1 MRPSVVEPHPSA
13 RLEKRGSQYISEA
26 TPPFSLPTTPPER
39 PNSNAVTRKSALHLV
54 LVPAEGWFVL
64 LLLAVA
70 AYVVIASIMA
80 ANWVDHTF
88 ILFWSAGVGLLAGFI
103 VAKIRHI
110 PQAVLH
116 LAGCL
121 VGHWLS
127 IWLASVV
134 AFHQPWTFLLQSLRT
149 AITSGLAATTAPGA
163 DLVFLFYL
171 SFLCF
176 YLGYFGTWLI
186 YRAHLP
192 WLVALVYCSILLV
205 NLNYVIKANYAAHHL
220 PLLIFIFLVALILL
234 IARIHLVTRLANWTS
249 NGLQTDRTWLRMI
262 TWNFIQWAAI
272 ITLLSLSISWAL
284 PTRGETTAGTAF
296 WDRLN
301 NAWTDVA
308 HGNFSWKD
316 ASSLISA
323 NQSSTNF
330 FGNQLAITGSVNLP
344 SGEVL
349 YYTSTTAPQY
359 LEGLT
364 YDRFDG
370 HTWFSS
376 PPARQQSFLA
386 GTHLPTDTAET
397 HVTQARTNVVIVQ
410 PPTSQEHYIFAP
422 AEPATFDVNT
432 TVYINGTAST
442 WMQQSPLAQGEHYQV
457 TSNIT
462 TATSQDLSAI
472 PLPQPG
478 QSMYNN
484 YITLLTQYLQIP
496 TNLSPRVL
504 STAKQW
510 TRGATN
516 TDAAMTMLEA
526 HLSDPTQFTYS
537 VNNPPVPNNIDA
549 VSWLLQTHQGYCTYY
564 ATAMT
569 IMARLLGVPAR
580 IVNGFSYGHF
590 DAQRKIWVVNG
601 ADAHSWVQ
609 IYFPTYGWI
618 NFDPTPGFGLHDSTH
633 VTKTGPAPSA
643 APTRHPTRPSSA
655 KSTPTK
661 RSQHIGDR
669 PSAAA
674 AVPGTD
680 SPPGLL
686 LGLSL
691 LVLLCSLCFLVFALY
706 SYWWRSLYAGANI
719 VSAMFWRTCRIAGW
733 AGLPPQGWQTP
744 FEYSNTLGQHFPREA
759 APMRRL
765 TELFVRARWA
775 APNETSYVVEEDDLE
790 RLWPHLRTLLLRMML
805 LRIGKRKP
813 RSR

>member
-1 MRPSVVEPHPSA
+1 MRPRIVEPHPSA
-13 RLEKRGSQYISEA
+13 RLEMGGSQYTSET
-26 TPPFSLPTTPPER
+26 TPPFSLPTPPPER
-39 PNSNAVTRKSALHLV
+39 PNSNAVTRKLTPHLV
-54 LVPAEGWFVL
+54 LAPAEGWFVL

-70 AYVVIASIMA
+70 AYVVITTIMA

-88 ILFWSAGVGLLAGFI
+88 ILFWSTGFGLLAGLI
-103 VAKIRHI
+103 VAKIRRI

-116 LAGCL
+116 LASCL
-121 VGHWLS
+121 AGHWLS

-134 AFHQPWTFLLQSLRT
+134 AFHQPWIFLLQSLRT
-149 AITSGLAATTAPGA
+149 AITSGLAATTAPGV

-192 WLVALVYCSILLV
+192 WLVALVYCSILLI
-205 NLNYVIKANYAAHHL
+205 NLNYVKKASYAAQNL

-234 IARIHLVTRLANWTS
+234 IARIQLVTRLATWTGS
-249 NGLQTDRTWLRMI
+249 GLQTDRVWLRRI
-262 TWNFIQWAAI
+262 TWNFIQWSAI
-272 ITLLSLSISWAL
+272 ITLLALSISWAL
-284 PTRGETTAGTAF
+284 PTRGAPTVGTTF

-301 NAWTDVA
+301 NAWTDVTR
-308 HGNFSWKD
+308 GNFSWQD
-316 ASSLISA
+316 AGSIISA

-330 FGNQLAITGSVNLP
+330 FGDHLTITGSVNLP
-344 SGEVL
+344 NGEVL
-349 YYTSTTAPQY
+349 YYTSTAAPQY

-364 YDRFDG
+364 YDNFDG

-376 PPARQQSFLA
+376 PPAEQQSFLA

-397 HVTQARTNVVIVQ
+397 HVTQASTNVVIVQ
-410 PPTSQEHYIFAP
+410 PPESQEHYIFAP

-432 TVYINGTAST
+432 IVYINGTMST
-442 WMQQSPLAQGEHYQV
+442 WTQQSPLAQGERYQV
-457 TSNIT
+457 TSNVT
-462 TATSQDLSAI
+462 TATSQDLSTI

-484 YITLLTQYLQIP
+484 YVTRLTPYLQIP

-510 TRGATN
+510 TQGATN
-516 TDAAMTMLEA
+516 AYAAMKMLET

-537 VNNPPVPNNIDA
+537 VSNPPIPNNIDV
-549 VSWLLQTHQGYCTYY
+549 VSWLLQTHRGYCTYY

-569 IMARLLGVPAR
+569 MMARLLGVPAR
-580 IVNGFSYGHF
+580 IVSGFSYGHQN
-590 DAQRKIWVVNG
+590 AQRKLWVVNG

-618 NFDPTPGFGLHDSTH
+618 NFDPTPGFVLHDSTH
-633 VTKTGPAPSA
+633 ATKVRPAPSA
-643 APTRHPTRPSSA
+643 APTRHPTSSSSA
-655 KSTPTK
+655 KATPTEK
-661 RSQHIGDR
+661 SQHIGDR
-669 PSAAA
+669 SGAAA

-680 SPPGLL
+680 SSPGLL

-691 LVLLCSLCFLVFALY
+691 LVLLCCLCFLIFALY
-706 SYWWRSLYAGANI
+706 SYWWRSLYTGANV

-744 FEYSNTLGQHFPREA
+744 FEYSNMLGQRFPREA

-775 APNETSYVVEEDDLE
+775 APYETPYVVEEDDLE

-805 LRIGKRKP
+805 LRIGKSKP
-813 RSR
+813 PTR